1 MVSEGGAPWAGDEI
15 DVVVAS
21 YFGMLRAELSE
32 QPYVK
37 ARINREV
44 QALTGRSRGSVERK
58 FQNISAILLGMG
70 AVFVDGYKPL
80 SNVQQAL
87 RDAVN
92 HRWLAEP
99 DIEDLMLAQAVQPL
113 GPPRLDLIWN
123 VSQPPSYSAD
133 QTVVEGRP
141 RIPLRIDFVKL
152 EADRRDLGRAGEEAV
167 VRFERDRLLAQGRR
181 RLARMVEH
189 VSLTRGD
196 GLGYDVLSFD
206 DEGDE
211 LLIEVKT
218 TRRPREF
225 PFLITRNEVAL
236 SAEVPDRFRL
246 YRVYDFNRPK
256 TGLYTLAGSLESS
269 CRLTPTAWLA
279 RPA

>member
-1 MVSEGGAPWAGDEI
+1 MVSEGGGPWAGDEI

-21 YFGMLRAELSE
+21 YFGMLRAELAE

-37 ARINREV
+37 AHINREV

-70 AVFVDGYKPL
+70 TVFVDGYKPL
-80 SNVQQAL
+80 GNVQQAL
-87 RDAVN
+87 RDAVIA
-92 HRWLAEP
+92 RWMAEP
-99 DIEDLMLAQAVQPL
+99 DIEDLMLAQAVRPV
-113 GPPRLDLIWN
+113 GPQRLDLIWN

-133 QTVVEGRP
+133 PTVMGARQ
-141 RIPLRIDFVKL
+141 RTPLRIDFVKL
-152 EADRRDLGRAGEEAV
+152 EADKRDLGRAGEEAV
-167 VRFERDRLLAQGRR
+167 VRFERDRLLAQGRQ

-206 DEGDE
+206 EHGDE

-246 YRVYDFNRPK
+246 YRVYDFNKPK
-256 TGLYTLAGSLESS
+256 TGLYTLAGSLKSS
-269 CRLTPTAWLA
+269 CQLTPTTWLA